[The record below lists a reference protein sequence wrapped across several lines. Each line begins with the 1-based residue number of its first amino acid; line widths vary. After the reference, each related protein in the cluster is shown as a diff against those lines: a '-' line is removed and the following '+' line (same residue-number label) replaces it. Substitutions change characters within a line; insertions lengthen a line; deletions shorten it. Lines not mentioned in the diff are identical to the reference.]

1 MKPSS
6 AHQPPTAAPKGT
18 PSAGPAPE
26 PAPAPGPAP
35 GHAPASG
42 PAPEP
47 GRRLTKIERNWVLY
61 DVANSAFV
69 MISTAIVPIYLN
81 SLLASANRSDV
92 VTTFGYAQT
101 VASLLVAVLMPV
113 LGSLADRK
121 GKKVK
126 FFLGF
131 FLTGAVCCL
140 GMALPLGWFAFLA
153 VYVLATVGLNSSMTF
168 YDAMLVDVTDDTR
181 MDRVSSH
188 GYAWGYVG
196 STIPFLAC
204 LALIM
209 LGPDALGISAALA
222 TRLSFVITGAW
233 WVAFTVPLLLSY
245 RQVHY
250 KESEPGRNPVRD
262 AFAGLLVTMKK
273 IARDKCLLFFVI
285 AFFFY
290 IDGVHTVISMST
302 SYGTSLG
309 IDSTQLVLALLVTQF
324 IAFPSAIA
332 YGMLAG
338 RFGTRRMIEV
348 AVVAYC
354 LIVLFA
360 AFFLRTATEFWVLA
374 IAVGLFQ
381 GGIQA
386 LSRSYFGK
394 LVPKENANEFYGF
407 FDIFGKAASVMGT
420 LLMAVVTQVT
430 GNASVGVLSIAVL
443 LVLGLAF
450 LLMIPGAQRGR
461 NAEAPA

>member
-6 AHQPPTAAPKGT
+6 AHQSATAAPEET
-18 PSAGPAPE
+18 
-26 PAPAPGPAP
+26 APA
-35 GHAPASG
+35 APASG
-42 PAPEP
+42 ASASGS
-47 GRRLTKIERNWVLY
+47 GRRLTRIERNWVLY

-69 MISTAIVPIYLN
+69 MISTAIVPIFLN

-101 VASLLVAVLMPV
+101 IASLLVAVLMPV

-209 LGPDALGISAALA
+209 LGPDALGISTALA
-222 TRLSFVITGAW
+222 TRLSFVITGLW

-245 RQVHY
+245 RQTHY
-250 KESEPGRNPVRD
+250 KETEPGSRPVHD
-262 AFAGLLVTMKK
+262 AFAGLLVTMRK
-273 IARDKCLLFFVI
+273 IARDKSLLFFVI

-332 YGMLAG
+332 YGVLAG

-360 AFFLRTATEFWVLA
+360 AFFMKTAAEFWVLA

-420 LLMAVVTQVT
+420 LLIAVVTQVT
-430 GNASVGVLSIAVL
+430 GNASIGVLSIALL
-443 LVLGLAF
+443 LVIGLAF
-450 LLMIPGAQRGR
+450 LLMIPKAQREQR
-461 NAEAPA
+461 EKAQVEA